1 MSIDNL
7 FEKALRNGVTFT
19 YKGTISL
26 YDLWNLKLEQLDEIY
41 RSLSKEA
48 KTSEAEGEGLL
59 ATRATK
65 ASSALKLKLDIVK
78 YVFETLAAEKD
89 KKAKAAERKQ
99 KAQELLALISEK
111 EGDALKGK
119 SLEELRAQFAQ
130 LQSGED
136 EE

>member
-7 FEKALRNGVTFT
+7 FEKALRNKVTFT

-26 YDLWNLKLEQLDEIY
+26 YDLWDLKLEQLDEVY

-48 KTSEAEGEGLL
+48 KASESEGEGLL

-65 ASSALKLKLDIVK
+65 ASAALKLKLDIVK

-99 KAQELLALISEK
+99 KAQDLLALISEK
-111 EGDALKGK
+111 EGDALKGQ
-119 SLEELRAQFAQ
+119 SLDELRAQFAA
-130 LQSGED
+130 LQA
-136 EE
+136 EEE

>member
-7 FEKALRNGVTFT
+7 FEKALRNGVTFA

-48 KTSEAEGEGLL
+48 KTSEAEGKGLL

>member
-1 MSIDNL
+1 MKIRNLYLALKDQMPLSRLIRNLRKGHIFGLFSINSHVRGDT
-7 FEKALRNGVTFT
+7 GVAKIA
-19 YKGTISL
+19 YS
-26 YDLWNLKLEQLDEIY
+26 
-41 RSLSKEA
+41 SKE
-48 KTSEAEGEGLL
+48 S
-59 ATRATK
+59 ATK
-65 ASSALKLKLDIVK
+65 
-78 YVFETLAAEKD
+78 AAEKD

>member
-7 FEKALRNGVTFT
+7 FEKALRNKVTFA
-19 YKGTISL
+19 YKGTITL
-26 YDLWNLKLEQLDEIY
+26 YDLWDLKLEQLDEIY
-41 RSLSKEA
+41 CTLSKEA

>member
-119 SLEELRAQFAQ
+119 SLEELRAEYIA
-130 LQSGED
+130 LQGDD

>member
-7 FEKALRNGVTFT
+7 FEKALRNGVTFA

-130 LQSGED
+130 LQGGED

>member
-7 FEKALRNGVTFT
+7 FEKALRNGVTFA

>member
-7 FEKALRNGVTFT
+7 FEKALRNGVTFA

-41 RSLSKEA
+41 RTLSKEA